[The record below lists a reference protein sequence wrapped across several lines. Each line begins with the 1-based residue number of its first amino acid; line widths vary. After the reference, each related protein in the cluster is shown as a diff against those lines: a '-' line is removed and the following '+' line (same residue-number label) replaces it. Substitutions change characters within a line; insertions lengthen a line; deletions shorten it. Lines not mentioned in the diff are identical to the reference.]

1 MGNRIITRT
10 VTTLTSTTK
19 TQEFP
24 GCYELVGISADYGD
38 SASGS
43 VLTIKEKDSDGL
55 TKFTISTD
63 TDFGTTVPLRIF
75 HDARLISGAAT
86 AGVGLNPVFFEG
98 VYVSLTAPSATTNSQ
113 VTLWLRPLIYKKV
126 QLTGVTDAKVAFQGS
141 GMLKGARVNYGSD
154 VDTGAD
160 IQISDTVTITSSA
173 PAAPHLTVVGNTAT
187 DWAAVNQQVVTT
199 TNTDEAGTGVTTA
212 ATGSYANDGVCF
224 RTGLTVGIAQG
235 TALAGAV
242 VDFAIEA

>member
-1 MGNRIITRT
+1 MGSRIITRT
-10 VTTLTSTTK
+10 VETATSTTK
-19 TQEFP
+19 TIAFP
-24 GCYELVGISADYGD
+24 GCFELVAISADYGT

-126 QLTGVTDAKVAFQGS
+126 QVTGVTDAKVAFNGP
-141 GMLKGARVNYGSD
+141 GLLKGARVNYTGA
-154 VDTGAD
+154 DTGTD
-160 IQISDTVTITSSA
+160 IQISDTVTITAGA
-173 PAAPHLTVVGNTAT
+173 PAAPHLTVVGNTVT
-187 DWAAVNQQVVTT
+187 DWAAVNQQLVTT

-212 ATGSYANDGVCF
+212 ATGAYANDGIAF
-224 RTGLTVGIAQG
+224 RTGLTVGVAQG
-235 TALAGAV
+235 TADEGAI